1 MSLFKFE
8 AYISSGAPRLLNTDT
23 SLCVNRNIVLRF
35 LVTAADVLHS

>member
-1 MSLFKFE
+1 MSLFRFE
-8 AYISSGAPRLLNTDT
+8 SYLAGGAPRLLNTDT

>member
-1 MSLFKFE
+1 MSVFKTE
-8 AYISSGAPRLLNTDT
+8 SYISYGAPRLLNTDT